1 MESRIPIA
9 TDNIYKFYALFGLFV
24 FISSFVTFT
33 YVYTYYYELS
43 YKNAMELEVL
53 NAKTDLSQEE
63 NIRKKILE
71 ARMKID
77 VSNKYAYTAILC
89 AVGALGVLGIIYGF
103 TQWHSKVQPKQ
114 DMLLDLQ
121 IEKLKHEINALNRN

>member
-114 DMLLDLQ
+114 DML
-121 IEKLKHEINALNRN
+121 